1 MVDYQHVI
9 AVHADVA
16 RRKRGKLAEA
26 KEPFDKGD
34 LGYEGDENLMMLV
47 PPLFSLKDVPENLVL
62 RPSATMSSKKK
73 QEGVVEHRW
82 EMEIEPCLAI
92 DFAIKEVPKR
102 INWAE
107 HIPQETDQWKWQ
119 MAVSSLFDERPIWPK
134 VSISEHLANIGL
146 KFGDHMLK
154 RLLFR
159 VAYYFKRGPFHRF
172 WIRKGYDPRKDPE
185 SRIYQII
192 DIRVPYALRGYCD
205 VASGKKFKW
214 EDLCNF
220 RVFPVKRQIY
230 FQLFELVDDYIQQ
243 EIRKPPQEKEC
254 NHLTGWF
261 KKEGLD
267 SLRAHVT
274 LRLMSVHSSDGAE
287 NPLRV
292 LSRRFRRCKKMRYH
306 VNLKSGEENE
316 SQVNQ
321 ELPGEENKVEEEE
334 EDEENESEDEEGEEE
349 DEESVSDDE
358 GEEELNMDDPSYL
371 GGEDTD
377 FPLQS
382 HSYLG
387 GEKVTRDYLQDLF
400 QSFPC
405 ADDSHSQGQDVCSDG
420 EYQIYE
426 QGSDDNNSDDD
437 Y

>member
-1 MVDYQHVI
+1 
-9 AVHADVA
+9 
-16 RRKRGKLAEA
+16 
-26 KEPFDKGD
+26 
-34 LGYEGDENLMMLV
+34 
-47 PPLFSLKDVPENLVL
+47 
-62 RPSATMSSKKK
+62 
-73 QEGVVEHRW
+73 
-82 EMEIEPCLAI
+82 
-92 DFAIKEVPKR
+92 
-102 INWAE
+102 
-107 HIPQETDQWKWQ
+107 

-134 VSISEHLANIGL
+134 VCISERLANMGL

-159 VAYYFKRGPFHRF
+159 VVYYFKRGPFHRF

-205 VASGKKFKW
+205 AASGACLSCILGYNSCAVLYQSFVRS
-214 EDLCNF
+214 LARQCI
-220 RVFPVKRQIY
+220 VKRQIY

-358 GEEELNMDDPSYL
+358 GEEELNTDDPSYL
-371 GGEDTD
+371 ARTM
-377 FPLQS
+377 
-382 HSYLG
+382 
-387 GEKVTRDYLQDLF
+387 
-400 QSFPC
+400 SF
-405 ADDSHSQGQDVCSDG
+405 
-420 EYQIYE
+420 
-426 QGSDDNNSDDD
+426 
-437 Y
+437 